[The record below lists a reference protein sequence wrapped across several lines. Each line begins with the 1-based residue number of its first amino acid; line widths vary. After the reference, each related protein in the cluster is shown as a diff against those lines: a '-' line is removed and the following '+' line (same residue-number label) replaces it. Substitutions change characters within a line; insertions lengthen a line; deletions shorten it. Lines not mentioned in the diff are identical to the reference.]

1 MTGTRPPDPSGGTAI
16 ASVSALQKWAPDAA
30 IAVAVLVVGVWTIVA
45 PEGYDPSY
53 QGGRLLVT
61 AGFAAAAG
69 LYRAA
74 PPVALAL
81 VWLTCLYQVT
91 NSVNIV
97 YAQLAVALVAFGAA
111 RYGSTA
117 ALWVS
122 GLSIPAGML
131 LGILYVLPR
140 PYVVGDI
147 LGQDVLL
154 RGEIATSRGVLI
166 ALVALLP
173 LVVPWL
179 LGLLLRVRRTSRA
192 ETLEARAG
200 RDLAEQQQL
209 AAEEMARLRADQ
221 AALARDVHDVVGHSL
236 AVILAQAE
244 SAQFL
249 PDDDVARVKQT
260 LAAIAG
266 SARESLQDVRQVL
279 ATTADSG
286 TTTSVPEGGLDRL
299 VEGVRSGGNDVR
311 DEVSGTPQPLPPEL
325 DVVAFRVL
333 QEMLTNALKHGR
345 RGEPIHVDRDW
356 RGELRIEVEN
366 VVDHDGGTA
375 LLGEG
380 MGLPGMRRRLES
392 VGGRLDT
399 RRRDRDGSTTWT
411 STAWIPLRPAPG
423 TVVWP

>member
-1 MTGTRPPDPSGGTAI
+1 M
-16 ASVSALQKWAPDAA
+16 SALRRGLPDAL
-30 IAVAVLVVGVWTIVA
+30 IGLAVLAVGAWTIIA
-45 PEGYDPSY
+45 PEGYQPSY
-53 QGGRLLVT
+53 QNGRLLVT
-61 AGFAAAAG
+61 FGFAVAAG
-69 LYRAA
+69 LYRVA
-74 PPVALAL
+74 PGLGLGL
-81 VWLTCLYQVT
+81 VWLMCLYQVSD
-91 NSVNIV
+91 SVDV
-97 YAQLAVALVAFGAA
+97 VFAQVAVVLVAYGAA
-111 RYGSTA
+111 RYGGVPT
-117 ALWVS
+117 LWAS
-122 GLSIPAGML
+122 GISIPLGAAAG
-131 LGILYVLPR
+131 IAYVLAR
-140 PYVVGDI
+140 PFAVLDVVG
-147 LGQDVLL
+147 QDLLL
-154 RGEIATSRGVLI
+154 RGQGLTGRVVLFGL
-166 ALVALLP
+166 AGLLP

-179 LGLLLRVRRTSRA
+179 IGLLLRVRVTSQA
-192 ETLEARAG
+192 ETEVARAG
-200 RDLAEQQQL
+200 REQAEQQQL
-209 AAEEMARLRADQ
+209 AAEEVARLRADQ
-221 AALARDVHDVVGHSL
+221 ATLARDVHDVVGHSL

-286 TTTSVPEGGLDRL
+286 TTASVPEGGLDRL

-311 DEVSGTPQPLPPEL
+311 DAVSGTPQPLPPEL
-325 DVVAFRVL
+325 DVIAFRVL

-366 VVDHDGGTA
+366 VVDRDGGTA

-399 RRRDRDGSTTWT
+399 RRRERDGSTTWT